1 MQQGAGKAC
10 NTTLPTPPHPVEIV
24 IYTSTL
30 QPIQLIVP
38 HGKPHWLLR
47 PYGNISPLQSWG
59 GEQQNVGVEVDHPH
73 PRVLKRALSQ
83 GEAVSP

>member
-10 NTTLPTPPHPVEIV
+10 NTTPLTLPILRKSSSIPLPCSPFK
-24 IYTSTL
+24 
-30 QPIQLIVP
+30 LIVP

>member
-10 NTTLPTPPHPVEIV
+10 NTTLPIPPHPVEIV

-30 QPIQLIVP
+30 QPIKLIASR
-38 HGKPHWLLR
+38 HKPHRLLR

>member
-1 MQQGAGKAC
+1 MQQGPRQS
-10 NTTLPTPPHPVEIV
+10 LQYHSPHPPHPAEIV
-24 IYTSTL
+24 IYTSSL
-30 QPIQLIVP
+30 QPIQLVAP
-38 HGKPHWLLR
+38 HGKPHRLLR
-47 PYGNISPLQSWG
+47 PYGNISPLQSRG

>member
-10 NTTLPTPPHPVEIV
+10 NTTLPIPPHPVEIV

-30 QPIQLIVP
+30 QPIKLIASR
-38 HGKPHWLLR
+38 HKPHRLLR
-47 PYGNISPLQSWG
+47 PDGDIPSLQPRG
-59 GEQQNVGVEVDHPH
+59 GKQQNVCVEVDYPH
-73 PRVLKRALSQ
+73 PRVLMRALSQ